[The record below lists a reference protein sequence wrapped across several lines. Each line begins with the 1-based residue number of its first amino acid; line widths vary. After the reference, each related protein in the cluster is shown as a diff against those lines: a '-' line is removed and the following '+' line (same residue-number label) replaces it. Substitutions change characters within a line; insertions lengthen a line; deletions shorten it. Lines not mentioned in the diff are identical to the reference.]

1 MPHLDGMEGAAELHA
16 CMHTHVQTHT
26 HTHTH
31 THRELLSGFPE

>member
-26 HTHTH
+26 HTH
-31 THRELLSGFPE
+31 RELLSGFPE